1 MTGAFPKIELPH
13 FRDSRG
19 ALTVMQDVLPF
30 PVKRF
35 FWITGADECLRGG
48 HRHHRTR
55 QFLVA
60 LQGRVTIHMDNGF
73 LKDDVLL
80 DHPNIGL
87 LVEPHD
93 WHTMKFDE
101 GAVLLVFASEPYDRD
116 DYIDTPYE

>member
-30 PVKRF
+30 PVKRV
-35 FWITGADECLRGG
+35 FWITGADKCLRGG

-60 LQGRVTIHMDNGF
+60 LQGRVTIHMDNGL

-80 DHPNIGL
+80 DRPNIGL
-87 LVEPHD
+87 LVEPQD

>member
-1 MTGAFPKIELPH
+1 MTGAFPRIELPH
-13 FRDSRG
+13 FRDLRG

-30 PVKRF
+30 PVKRI

-48 HRHHRTR
+48 HRHHRNR

-60 LQGRVTIHMDNGF
+60 LQGRVAIHMENGF
-73 LKDDVLL
+73 LEEDVLL
-80 DHPNIGL
+80 DRPNIGL

-93 WHTMKFDE
+93 WHTMKFDA
-101 GAVLLVFASEPYDRD
+101 GAVLLVFASELYDRD